1 MREHL
6 QVLQAQGRHLLAQAL
21 ERIPPDVRSQATDA
35 IAKAYEQ
42 AAPLLARGY
51 AVAEPHVIVAND
63 ALARAREQ
71 FNQSVADLDA
81 ATLVV
86 ATVLVLLALNLVL
99 WAVRRL
105 ARPFTER
112 GVLPVLFD
120 TIRSLPPLSGI
131 IAKEKAK
138 MRQKLLSSRD
148 KAVPGG
154 GPRDTL
160 TSLPLRGTPAE
171 EVAARLQRRALADV
185 QLGADGQSR
194 LSGAVYMAAHSPHR
208 QLLDSTVAAF
218 SLTNPLHADSFP
230 SVRQMEAEVVAMT
243 AGLLGGG
250 PAGPAPQ
257 VCGAMTSGGTESILS
272 AVKASRDYMAARR
285 GVRQPE
291 MIIGVSAHAA
301 YWKAAEY
308 FNIKLHV
315 VPVGPDFR
323 LRAADV
329 RRRLNANTVLVVA
342 SAPGFPHGLVDD
354 VKGIAGLAAR
364 AGICCHVDA
373 CLGGFCLPFVRKLG
387 SRVPPF
393 DFAVRGV
400 TSMSVDTHKFGMAH
414 KGTSVVLY
422 RTPELR
428 RHQFTQIT
436 DWSGGL
442 YISPGLAGS
451 RNGALIAS
459 AWASLVHLG
468 EEGLLAATARIMAAR
483 DELVRGIGAQVPEL
497 EVIGEPEM
505 GVVAFRPRP
514 GHPARINI
522 YVLNDHLTQQG
533 WHMNALQNP
542 PALHFCFTYMNS
554 GMAPALVAALRAGVD
569 ALAAAGPAAAAAAA
583 KDGSAPLY
591 GMANVSPDRGMIGE
605 FLVAYQDVM
614 LMP

>member
-1 MREHL
+1 M
-6 QVLQAQGRHLLAQAL
+6 QALQAHGQALLSAAL
-21 ERIPPDVRSQATDA
+21 ERIPPGLRAQAA
-35 IAKAYEQ
+35 EAYNKACDQ
-42 AAPLLARGY
+42 AAPYLAQGY
-51 AVAEPHVIVAND
+51 SVLEPHAVRASEAL
-63 ALARAREQ
+63 ALARQ
-71 FNQSVADLDA
+71 TFNASVADVDA

-86 ATVLVLLALNLVL
+86 ATVLALLAIGLLLRVL
-99 WAVRRL
+99 RRL

-112 GVLPVLFD
+112 GLLPVLFD
-120 TIRSLPPLSGI
+120 TIRSLPPISGI

-138 MRQKLLSSRD
+138 MRQQLLTARD
-148 KAVPGG
+148 TGVPGG

-160 TSLPLRGTPAE
+160 TRLPARGTPAE

-185 QLGADGQSR
+185 QLGADGESR

-208 QLLDSTVAAF
+208 QLLDRTVAAF

-250 PAGPAPQ
+250 PGGPAPQ

-272 AVKASRDYMAARR
+272 AVKASRDYMSARR

-323 LRAADV
+323 LRAVDV
-329 RRRLNANTVLVVA
+329 RPRMNANTVLLVA

-400 TSMSVDTHKFGMAH
+400 TSISVDTHKFGMAH

-422 RTPELR
+422 RSPELR
-428 RHQFTQIT
+428 QHQFTRIT

-483 DELVRGIGAQVPEL
+483 DELVRGIGSRLPEL

-505 GVVAFRPRP
+505 GVVAFRARP
-514 GHPARINI
+514 GHASRLNI
-522 YVLNDHLTQQG
+522 YVLNDHLTSQG

-554 GMAPALVAALRAGVD
+554 GVAPQLVVALRAGVD
-569 ALAAAGPAAAAAAA
+569 AITSAGPAAQAAAA
-583 KDGSAPLY
+583 KSGSAPLY
-591 GMANVSPDRGMIGE
+591 GMSNVSPDRGMIGE